1 MLKQPL
7 VAVNGHST
15 LPSARIGICNDVVST
30 VHATFEQT
38 GEKVLRPG
46 SCPGFR
52 VEAFADSLAAFVLGG
67 LPHFNAAPEGGINNL
82 EFG

>member
-1 MLKQPL
+1 M
-7 VAVNGHST
+7 ASN
-15 LPSARIGICNDVVST
+15 IGNVST
-30 VHATFEQT
+30 AHATLGQT

-52 VEAFADSLAAFVLGG
+52 VEAFADILAAFVLGG
-67 LPHFNAAPEGGINNL
+67 LPRFYAAPEGGINNL